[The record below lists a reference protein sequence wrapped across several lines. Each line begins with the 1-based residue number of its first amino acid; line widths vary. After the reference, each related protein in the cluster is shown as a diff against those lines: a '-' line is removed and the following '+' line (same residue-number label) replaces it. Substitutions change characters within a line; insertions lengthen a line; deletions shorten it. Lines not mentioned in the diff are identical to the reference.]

1 MLTMPRRSRLKL
13 SPVQLVTDESFG
25 QRFARLRKER
35 GYTQVEL
42 AAKTGLTQALVT
54 DYERGRLRMHAE
66 MVVRFAQC
74 LDVSTD
80 ELLGVSDAAKKKG
93 GSTLSLKL
101 IRRLQKIEQIP
112 NSKQKAL
119 LQTIDGFL
127 KGAGVVD

>member
-1 MLTMPRRSRLKL
+1 MRIMPKRSRLKL

-25 QRFARLRKER
+25 QRLARLRKER

-80 ELLGVSDAAKKKG
+80 ELLGVTEAAKKG

-127 KGAGVVD
+127 KGAGVAD